1 MSDKSLLTPFIGEIV
16 ALELDPK
23 KSNQAYNV
31 AFVKGIYGGSDK
43 NGILFGLIE
52 NIGEYFKARAEAS
65 GPKELADVDENFVV
79 TQYIPWG
86 SIINIR
92 LYA

>member
-1 MSDKSLLTPFIGEIV
+1 MSDKSLLTSFIGEIV

-23 KSNQAYNV
+23 KTNQAYNI
-31 AFVKGIYGGSDK
+31 AFVKGIFGGSDR

-65 GPKELADVDENFVV
+65 SPKELADVDDNFVIS
-79 TQYIPWG
+79 TYIPWG